1 MMRQYGEDIAAPV
14 GNQPA
19 NRECQHDPNLLWSP
33 STRPF
38 NVLIK
43 PLVSDDARYNGL
55 DPADPTGINED
66 NDYSPTG
73 YIYYS
78 GTGSL
83 VQGGSILVNCTH
95 GAASI
100 VSGRDGKEGYYQ
112 FAVTDIDS
120 LANCEL
126 SYTPPAGYRFD
137 ESCASGGSAF
147 SVPTDASFTQ
157 LGSAK
162 DAATGKLKDK
172 ACSSNPWYQRLA
184 IAPDSGKLTNNNLPM
199 TRGACSYDASLL
211 RITGSFSGQGS
222 TILSSALGIETVDD
236 GSRVEVLAPHL
247 LALKT
252 PKLSIKSG
260 TVLRVAAGAR
270 LSVAPVTDLC
280 Q

>member
-1 MMRQYGEDIAAPV
+1 GKTGVDSWA
-14 GNQPA
+14 
-19 NRECQHDPNLLWSP
+19 L
-33 STRPF
+33 TF

-137 ESCASGGSAF
+137 ESCASGAAP
-147 SVPTDASFTQ
+147 SVCPPMPALRSWVRRRMQ
-157 LGSAK
+157 RPV
-162 DAATGKLKDK
+162 
-172 ACSSNPWYQRLA
+172 SS
-184 IAPDSGKLTNNNLPM
+184 K
-199 TRGACSYDASLL
+199 TRPVAVIPGISVSLSH
-211 RITGSFSGQGS
+211 RIPES
-222 TILSSALGIETVDD
+222 
-236 GSRVEVLAPHL
+236 
-247 LALKT
+247 
-252 PKLSIKSG
+252 
-260 TVLRVAAGAR
+260 
-270 LSVAPVTDLC
+270 
-280 Q
+280 